1 MISSEQAFD
10 MLPSVVD
17 IYEKLNLD
25 EYRKE
30 LAENNK
36 GNVKD
41 KMAIGIQVF
50 KYIFKN
56 SGKVKQE
63 VFEIVAIFDGKTVEE
78 IKKQSFIKTIL
89 VFKEILSDQES
100 MDFFKKAVQ

>member
-1 MISSEQAFD
+1 MITSEQAFD

-30 LAENNK
+30 LAEKNK
-36 GNVKD
+36 GKVMD
-41 KMAIGIQVF
+41 KMATGIEVF
-50 KYIFKN
+50 KFIFKN
-56 SGKVKQE
+56 SGKVKNE

-78 IKKQSFIKTIL
+78 IKKQSFIKTVTTL
-89 VFKEILSDQES
+89 KDVFSDTEA
-100 MDFFKKAVQ
+100 MNFFKKVVQ